1 MAMSGAVTIG
11 DVLMYSGAIITMMT
25 GVQNVLMQYNQIN
38 YRNEY
43 LKTYEEF
50 INRPNMHYDGTLPI
64 EKRDDNEYELSFRN
78 VSFCYPGTEDYIL
91 KMSVWIL
98 KLGRKW
104 RLSVGTELER
114 RHSSSCFY
122 GFMSR
127 PGEKSASMELILKI

>member
-1 MAMSGAVTIG
+1 MHHPIFRRRDFRGKNQAKFSFVVQLLAGYIYVYVAVMAMSGAVTIG

-64 EKRDDNEYELSFRN
+64 EKRDDNEYEL
-78 VSFCYPGTEDYIL
+78 IL
-91 KMSVWIL
+91 PQCVIL
-98 KLGRKW
+98 LSGHR
-104 RLSVGTELER
+104 RLYSEKCQ
-114 RHSSSCFY
+114 S
-122 GFMSR
+122 GF
-127 PGEKSASMELILKI
+127 

>member
-1 MAMSGAVTIG
+1 MVQLLAGYIYVYVAVMAMSGAVTIG

-64 EKRDDNEYELSFRN
+64 EA
-78 VSFCYPGTEDYIL
+78 
-91 KMSVWIL
+91 
-98 KLGRKW
+98 GRQ
-104 RLSVGTELER
+104 RV
-114 RHSSSCFY
+114 
-122 GFMSR
+122 
-127 PGEKSASMELILKI
+127 